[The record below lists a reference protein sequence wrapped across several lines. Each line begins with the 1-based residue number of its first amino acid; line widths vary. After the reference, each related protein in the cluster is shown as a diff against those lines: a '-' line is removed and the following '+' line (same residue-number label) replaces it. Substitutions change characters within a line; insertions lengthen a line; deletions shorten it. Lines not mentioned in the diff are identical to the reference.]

1 MPVSHFKRAFF
12 SKIFDGYAAY
22 GYCASKDEKYY
33 GFKGH
38 LIISLD
44 GIITAFNVTPA
55 NVDEREAMLEM
66 VPDIKGLIIGDK
78 GYICQKLKSNLSQM
92 GIDLQT
98 PPGRIWRTT
107 EIPVL

>member
-1 MPVSHFKRAFF
+1 L
-12 SKIFDGYAAY
+12 
-22 GYCASKDEKYY
+22 ASKDEKYY

-38 LIISLD
+38 LIVSLD

-66 VPDIKGLIIGDK
+66 VQDIKGLIIGDK
-78 GYICQKLKSNLSQM
+78 GYICQKLKGNLSQM